1 MQAACGHCG
10 TQHVLKDEALA
21 GHARVQ
27 FQCTKCGQKTV
38 VELPVTKRPDMTM
51 VISPLPLFAR
61 GGSAGGKTGM
71 AAQYEGLSLPA
82 AAQVVLRVVSGPAK
96 GLIHRLEKPRVVLG
110 REDADVIVEDPE
122 ISRQHCALE
131 IKDRVIRLKDLDS
144 TNGTFLEDE
153 RVRAAELQSGAE
165 FRIGSSIVQVTLEP
179 K

>member
-1 MQAACGHCG
+1 MQVACGHCG
-10 TQHVLKDEALA
+10 TQHLLKDEALA
-21 GHARVQ
+21 GHSRVQ
-27 FQCTKCGQKTV
+27 FQCSKCGKRTI
-38 VELPVTKRPDMTM
+38 VELPPVKRPDMTM
-51 VISPLPLFAR
+51 VISPLPSFAR
-61 GGSAGGKTGM
+61 GSAGSGKAEM
-71 AAQYEGLSLPA
+71 PEQYEGLKLPA

-96 GLIHRLEKPRVVLG
+96 GLVHRLEKPRVILG
-110 REDADVIVEDPE
+110 REGADVLVEDPE

-165 FRIGSSIVQVTLEP
+165 FRIGSSVVRVTLEP